1 MEENSINKNN
11 YSLKQLKYKFDL
23 ITSDNGKN
31 WLLALNW
38 VLVLEFLS
46 SIVEY
51 QFLDVAKGYIEYIP
65 DGIYKEFAIAIF
77 IVLFIWYSI
86 YNFIFMQKNK
96 FLTFTLYV
104 SVCIYL
110 LFTHDLSFNLLIHN
124 LNIFEVTLGG
134 FGFYMIF
141 QLLLKFIIFYLLYKM
156 LIAIKNKNKI
166 NQELL

>member
-1 MEENSINKNN
+1 MQDTQDNI
-11 YSLKQLKYKFDL
+11 SLYKKVKYKFDL
-23 ITSDNGKN
+23 ITSNHGTN

-38 VLVLEFLS
+38 ILVLEFLS
-46 SIVEY
+46 TIIEY
-51 QFLDVAKGYIEYIP
+51 QFVDVAKNFVIHIP
-65 DGIYKEFAIAIF
+65 NSLQKELAIAVM

-156 LIAIKNKNKI
+156 LVAIKNRNNI
-166 NQELL
+166 I